1 MAGDDVTIVITAQN
15 GQAVRAMRDTS
26 GHLRDMRGR
35 FVAEGQAMSGAMNRV
50 SSSTDGAKTSMAALK
65 GSIIPLAAAAA
76 PLAAS
81 FVPIAAKAG
90 GAALAVGVFGAAV
103 AGQAGSLKEAAS
115 AQKAYTDAV
124 AKNGRGSKEAAEA
137 QRAVAASFAS
147 MPAGTARAAVG
158 LQSLKDSFQDWSDE
172 ISGFTMKPVTKSFAV
187 LEQVIPKL
195 TPMATGAADQLNRL
209 VNVAGG
215 AVASPGFDALSEK
228 VSTFANES
236 LAKAVTGVIN
246 FSDALASGEADG
258 PIKAFMDYAQQNGPA
273 LKETMTTV
281 GDAVVTLVEA
291 AADAG
296 PGMLTLVNAAA
307 GLVAALPPE
316 LVTILMQT
324 AVGLKAVSM
333 AGAAV
338 AAVTS
343 SRAAANLTGFVR
355 SAQFGGVGPAIA
367 GVTQRMSTLQKV
379 GGSLGVLGA
388 VALGI
393 NELAKKARGA
403 PPDVDKL
410 TDSLKELSA
419 SGKWSGELKNTFGDM
434 DGFVDKL
441 GKLRS
446 ESDGMEKAKPFLAF
460 TGLGAFADTA
470 VTKIDDLVRGTES
483 LGATKDDFKSFDEA
497 FASMAKAGYGDQAAD
512 QFEAFKKAALDSGM
526 SLKEFKSAFPEYQSA
541 VAGLK
546 AEQELTAQSMGIFGQ
561 ASLDTSAKLEAQQ
574 KSADGLRASILA
586 LNDVNRSAYDAQ
598 IGFEEGLDNLTAS
611 FKEHGATLN
620 LDTEAGRANATAMSA
635 AAAAQDEM
643 IATGLAAGESLGSMV
658 GKSDELRESMMRL
671 ATDAFDGNKAK
682 ATEYVNTLL
691 GVPSEVK
698 TLIKAEKDEAISGLH
713 AVQSAIEATPGAKS
727 IKVDALNGAA
737 IAALEA
743 VGLKT
748 KRLPDGR
755 TLVTTSNGQS
765 LGAIGA
771 VSSALSRLNGRTAS
785 TYVTTYYSYKGK
797 NIAGLSAGRMA
808 TGGVVRGPG
817 TDTSDDVPIM
827 ASNDEF
833 VVNAKSSRAHRRLLE
848 AINEDRLPRFAK
860 GGSVTKSERDARKE
874 LSGFT
879 SLSYFGRNAG
889 FKNNEF
895 IKGTTQ
901 ADSVSALVS
910 TMNQMSSLIKRSS
923 HGKTEQRALRAIGAD
938 GSGNPL
944 FRYQRNLESV
954 NKSLEKAKDKLDK
967 LKDSAASLS
976 SSVKS
981 GIISGANITK
991 GASGD
996 GQVTINTLLS
1006 QMTGS
1011 AANSKQFSG
1020 MLASLKKKGLSG
1032 DLISQI
1038 GEAGIEGG
1046 GMETAA
1052 AILGGGKNEI
1062 KKLNDLQKQIVSA
1075 AGAAGKVTAD
1085 AMYGAGIK
1093 ATEGLVKGLQK
1104 DQDKIEAQ
1112 MMKIAKSMEKAI
1124 KKALGIKSPSKVMEP
1139 VGEFAMQG
1147 VEVGWEKRLT
1157 KGNTMLSGKTPAWA
1171 SMLNTPQGGV
1181 GAVRR
1186 TAVPSGAAGGDR
1198 PIVLNVSLAER
1209 EFGQIWVD
1217 VGRKQVSTRGGLKAT
1232 LGGMD

>member
-15 GQAVRAMRDTS
+15 GQAIRAMRDTS
-26 GHLRDMRGR
+26 GQLRDMRGR
-35 FVAEGQAMSGAMNRV
+35 FVAEGAAMSQSMNRV
-50 SSSTDGAKTSMAALK
+50 SGSAAEVKTSLTALK
-65 GSIIPLAAAAA
+65 GSIVPLAAAVV

-81 FVPIAAKAG
+81 FAPIAAKAG

-124 AKNGRGSKEAAEA
+124 AKNGRGSQQAAEA
-137 QRAVAASFAS
+137 QRQVAATLAA
-147 MPAGTARAAVG
+147 MPYGTAKAAVG
-158 LQSLKDSFQDWSDE
+158 FQTLKDGFQDWSDE
-172 ISGFTMKPVTKSFAV
+172 ISGFTMKPVEKSFAV
-187 LEQVIPKL
+187 LGQVIPQL

-228 VSTFANES
+228 VAAFANES
-236 LAKAVTGVIN
+236 LAKAVTGIIN

-258 PIKAFMDYAQQNGPA
+258 PVKAFMEYAQQNGPA
-273 LKETMTTV
+273 LRETMSSV

-316 LVTILMQT
+316 LVTVLMQT

-343 SRAAANLTGFVR
+343 SRAVANLSGFVR
-355 SAQFGGVGPAIA
+355 AAQFGGVAPAIA
-367 GVTQRMSTLQKV
+367 GVAQRMSTLQKV

-419 SGKWSGELKNTFGDM
+419 SGRWSGELKNTFGDM

-483 LGATKDDFKSFDEA
+483 LGATKDDFKSFDES
-497 FASMAKAGYGDQAAD
+497 FAAMAKGGYGEQAAE
-512 QFEAFKKAALDSGM
+512 QFETFKKAALDSGM
-526 SLKEFKSAFPEYQSA
+526 SLKEFQSAFPEYQSA

-586 LNDVNRSAYDAQ
+586 LNDVNRSAHDAQ
-598 IGFEEGLDNLTAS
+598 TQFEGALDGLTES
-611 FKEHGATLN
+611 FKEHGATLSA
-620 LDTEAGRANATAMSA
+620 DTEAGRANRDAMSA
-635 AAAAQDEM
+635 ASAAQDELLSSG
-643 IATGLAAGESLGSMV
+643 IAAGESLASMT
-658 GKSDELRESMMRL
+658 GKSEKLRGEMMRL
-671 ATDAFDGNKAK
+671 ATEAFGGNKQA

-698 TLIKAEKDEAISGLH
+698 TMIKAEKEEAIAGLH
-713 AVQSAIEATPGAKS
+713 DVQTAIEKTPGAKS

-817 TDTSDDVPIM
+817 TDTSDSVPIM

-833 VVNAKSSRAHRRLLE
+833 IVNAKSSRAHRRLLE

-860 GGSVTKSERDARKE
+860 GGSVTKSEKEARAAARGDLTISNFGQRAGYKNTE
-874 LSGFT
+874 FVNAIGKPDSVG
-879 SLSYFGRNAG
+879 SL
-889 FKNNEF
+889 
-895 IKGTTQ
+895 
-901 ADSVSALVS
+901 VSALNSWRS
-910 TMNQMSSLIKRSS
+910 TIMKSTHGRTESRLLTQLNVAGRAMIKYE
-923 HGKTEQRALRAIGAD
+923 K
-938 GSGNPL
+938 
-944 FRYQRNLESV
+944 NLTSV
-954 NKSLEKAKDKLDK
+954 NKSLEKARDKLDD
-967 LKDSAASLS
+967 LKSSASSLS

-996 GQVTINTLLS
+996 GQVTINTLMS

-1011 AANSKQFSG
+1011 AANSKQFAG
-1020 MLASLKKKGLSG
+1020 MLKSLKGRGLRG
-1032 DLISQI
+1032 DLIEQI
-1038 GEAGIEGG
+1038 AEAGIEGG

-1052 AILGGGKNEI
+1052 AVLGGGTNEI
-1062 KKLNDLQKQIVSA
+1062 KKLNELQKQITA
-1075 AGAAGKVTAD
+1075 NAGAAGKTAAD
-1085 AMYGAGIK
+1085 AMYGAGIR
-1093 ATEGLVKGLQK
+1093 AAEGLVKGLDSK
-1104 DQDKIEAQ
+1104 KKAIESQ
-1112 MMKIAKSMEKAI
+1112 MMQLAKYMEKSI

-1147 VEVGWEKRLT
+1147 VEVGWEKRLA
-1157 KGNTMLSGKTPAWA
+1157 KGNTMLSGRTPAWA
-1171 SMLNTPQGGV
+1171 SMLNVPRGGTM
-1181 GAVRR
+1181 APKR
-1186 TAVPSGAAGGDR
+1186 ADSAAEAAAGQ
-1198 PIVLNVSLAER
+1198 PIVLNVSLGGR

-1217 VGRKQVSTRGGLKAT
+1217 VGRKEVSTRGGLKAA
-1232 LGGMD
+1232 LGGMP

>member
-1 MAGDDVTIVITAQN
+1 MGDDVTIVITAQN
-15 GQAVRAMRDTS
+15 GQAIRAFRDTS
-26 GHLRDMRGR
+26 GQLRDMRGR

-50 SSSTDGAKTSMAALK
+50 SRSADGAKTSVSALK

-81 FVPIAAKAG
+81 FAPIAAKAG
-90 GAALAVGVFGAAV
+90 GAALAMGVFGVAV
-103 AGQAGSLKEAAS
+103 AGQAASLKEAAD
-115 AQKAYTDAV
+115 AQKKYEDTV
-124 AKNGRGSKEAAEA
+124 VKSGRGSQQAAEA
-137 QRAVAASFAS
+137 QRQVAASLAA
-147 MPAGTARAAVG
+147 MPYGTARASVG
-158 LQSLKDSFQDWSDE
+158 FQTLKGDFQDWSDE
-172 ISGFTMKPVTKSFAV
+172 ISGFTMKPVEKSFAV
-187 LEQVIPKL
+187 MRQVIPQL

-258 PIKAFMDYAQQNGPA
+258 PIKAFMDYAEQNGPA
-273 LKETMTTV
+273 LRETLSTV
-281 GDAVVTLVEA
+281 GDAVTTLVEG

-316 LVTILMQT
+316 LVTVLMQT
-324 AVGLKAVSM
+324 AVGLKAVSL

-343 SRAAANLTGFVR
+343 SRAAANLSGFVR

-419 SGKWSGELKNTFGDM
+419 SGRWSGELKSTFGDM

-441 GKLRS
+441 GKLKA
-446 ESDGMEKAKPFLAF
+446 ESDGMERAKPFLAF
-460 TGLGAFADTA
+460 SGLGAFADTA
-470 VTKIDDLVRGTES
+470 VTKIDDLVRGGES

-497 FASMAKAGYGDQAAD
+497 FASMAKSGYGEQAAD
-512 QFEAFKKAALDSGM
+512 QFETFKKAALDSGM
-526 SLKEFKSAFPEYQSA
+526 SLKDFKSIFPEYQSA

-574 KSADGLRASILA
+574 KTADGLRASILA

-691 GVPSEVK
+691 GVPSEIK
-698 TLIKAEKDEAISGLH
+698 TMITAEKEEAISGLH
-713 AVQSAIEATPGAKS
+713 DVQSAIEATPGAKS

-755 TLVTTSNGQS
+755 TLVTTANGQS

-797 NIAGLSAGRMA
+797 NIAALSAGRMA

-817 TDTSDDVPIM
+817 TDTSDSVPIM

-833 VVNAKSSRAHRRLLE
+833 IVNAKSSRAHRRLLE

-860 GGSVTKSERDARKE
+860 GGSVTKSEKEARAAARGDLTISNFGQRAGYKNTE
-874 LSGFT
+874 FVNAIGKPDSVG
-879 SLSYFGRNAG
+879 SL
-889 FKNNEF
+889 
-895 IKGTTQ
+895 
-901 ADSVSALVS
+901 VSALNSWRS
-910 TMNQMSSLIKRSS
+910 TIMKSTHGRTESRLLTQLNVAGRAMIKYE
-923 HGKTEQRALRAIGAD
+923 K
-938 GSGNPL
+938 
-944 FRYQRNLESV
+944 NLTSV
-954 NKSLEKAKDKLDK
+954 NKSLEKAKDKLDD
-967 LKDSAASLS
+967 LKSSASSLS
-976 SSVKS
+976 TSVKS
-981 GIISGANITK
+981 GILSGANITK
-991 GASGD
+991 AAGGE

-1006 QMTGS
+1006 QMQGS
-1011 AANSKQFSG
+1011 AGNAKQFSG
-1020 MLASLKKKGLSG
+1020 MLTSLKKKGLRG
-1032 DLISQI
+1032 DLIEQI
-1038 GEAGIEGG
+1038 GEAGIDGG

-1052 AILGGGKNEI
+1052 AILGGGTSEI
-1062 KKLNDLQKQIVSA
+1062 KKLNELQKQIGSYA
-1075 AGAAGKVTAD
+1075 TAAGKTTAD
-1085 AMYGAGIK
+1085 AMYGAGIR
-1093 ATEGLVKGLQK
+1093 AAEGLVKGLDSQK
-1104 DQDKIEAQ
+1104 KKIESQ
-1112 MMKIAKSMEKAI
+1112 MMQLAKYMEKSI
-1124 KKALGIKSPSKVMEP
+1124 KKALGIKSPSTVME
-1139 VGEFAMQG
+1139 
-1147 VEVGWEKRLT
+1147 EVGDYTAEGFAVGVQKNR
-1157 KGNTMLSGKTPAWA
+1157 SVQPAWA
-1171 SMLNTPQGGV
+1171 SMLNVPRGGTMAPKRADAAV
-1181 GAVRR
+1181 G
-1186 TAVPSGAAGGDR
+1186 GAAGGDR
-1198 PIVLNVSLAER
+1198 PIVLNVSLGGR

-1217 VGRKQVSTRGGLKAT
+1217 VGRKEVSTRGGLKAA
-1232 LGGMD
+1232 LGGMP